1 MTNPTGPVRWLYI
14 YLLNSVHGDVLL
26 DMHDSLFKSIHTYH
40 ILPNKVAAQRGVS
53 MTHTQMG
60 NGVFYGLTLPYNA
73 ELANGIFYNVC
84 SHTLNLD
91 LEGV

>member
-1 MTNPTGPVRWLYI
+1 MTNSPGSVRYLYS
-14 YLLNSVHGDVLL
+14 YLVHAVYSGVRR
-26 DMHDSLFKSIHTYH
+26 DMHDSLFKPIHTHH
-40 ILPNKVAAQRGVS
+40 ISPNKVAAQRGVN

-60 NGVFYGLTLPYNA
+60 NGMFYGLTLPYND

>member
-1 MTNPTGPVRWLYI
+1 
-14 YLLNSVHGDVLL
+14 
-26 DMHDSLFKSIHTYH
+26 
-40 ILPNKVAAQRGVS
+40 

-73 ELANGIFYNVC
+73 ELASGIFYNVC

>member
-1 MTNPTGPVRWLYI
+1 
-14 YLLNSVHGDVLL
+14 
-26 DMHDSLFKSIHTYH
+26 
-40 ILPNKVAAQRGVS
+40 
-53 MTHTQMG
+53 MTHTQTG

-84 SHTLNLD
+84 SLTNGIFYNVCSLTLNLD

>member
-1 MTNPTGPVRWLYI
+1 MTTSPVSVRRLYS
-14 YLLNSVHGDVLL
+14 YLVTSVHSGVRL
-26 DMHDSLFKSIHTYH
+26 DMHDSLFKPIHTWH
-40 ILPNKVAAQRGVS
+40 ISYDRVAVQRGVS

-73 ELANGIFYNVC
+73 ELASDIFYNVC

>member
-1 MTNPTGPVRWLYI
+1 MAVQLAVQRPSTFCTQRCAAGHARLTVQANP
-14 YLLNSVHGDVLL
+14 
-26 DMHDSLFKSIHTYH
+26 HTCH
-40 ILPNKVAAQRGVS
+40 ILPNKVAVQRGVS

-84 SHTLNLD
+84 SHQLNLD

>member
-1 MTNPTGPVRWLYI
+1 
-14 YLLNSVHGDVLL
+14 
-26 DMHDSLFKSIHTYH
+26 
-40 ILPNKVAAQRGVS
+40 

-60 NGVFYGLTLPYNA
+60 NGVLYGLTLPYNA

-91 LEGV
+91 LEGI

>member
-1 MTNPTGPVRWLYI
+1 MTNSPGSVGWLYS
-14 YLLNSVHGDVLL
+14 YLMNSARGDTML
-26 DMHDSLFKSIHTYH
+26 DMHDSLFKAIHAPA
-40 ILPNKVAAQRGVS
+40 ISRLIDAVQRGVS

-60 NGVFYGLTLPYNA
+60 NGVLYGLTLPYNA

>member
-1 MTNPTGPVRWLYI
+1 
-14 YLLNSVHGDVLL
+14 
-26 DMHDSLFKSIHTYH
+26 
-40 ILPNKVAAQRGVS
+40 

-60 NGVFYGLTLPYNA
+60 NGAFYGLTLPYNA

-84 SHTLNLD
+84 LYTLNLG

>member
-1 MTNPTGPVRWLYI
+1 MAVQLPSAFCMQRREAGHARLAVQANP
-14 YLLNSVHGDVLL
+14 
-26 DMHDSLFKSIHTYH
+26 HTCH
-40 ILPNKVAAQRGVS
+40 ISPNRVAGQRGAG
-53 MTHTQMG
+53 MTRTHMG
-60 NGVFYGLTLPYNA
+60 NGVFYGLTLPYSA

>member
-1 MTNPTGPVRWLYI
+1 
-14 YLLNSVHGDVLL
+14 
-26 DMHDSLFKSIHTYH
+26 
-40 ILPNKVAAQRGVS
+40 

-73 ELANGIFYNVC
+73 GLAYIFYNVC

>member
-1 MTNPTGPVRWLYI
+1 MTR
-14 YLLNSVHGDVLL
+14 
-26 DMHDSLFKSIHTYH
+26 
-40 ILPNKVAAQRGVS
+40 
-53 MTHTQMG
+53 THMG
-60 NGVFYGLTLPYNA
+60 NGVFYGLTLPYSA